1 MTTTSRV
8 AEGPPFAELEP
19 SLRKQT
25 LAILKSPKFNFAHST
40 PVQAAVIG
48 LLGKNKDVSVEAC
61 TGSGKTLAF
70 VLPMIEILWKAN
82 KESKFKKHSI
92 GAVIVSP
99 TRELA
104 KQIRDVAE
112 PFLQSLTEILD
123 EDDDDDVESKEHA
136 KFSPDVRPM
145 LLVGGGTQTVAD
157 DLKRF
162 SELGSLCLIGTP
174 GRMLDV
180 LTKARDLDAKRCEL
194 LVLDE
199 ADRVLG
205 MGFAKTLNS
214 IIAMLPKQRRT
225 GLFSATQTEE
235 LEELAR
241 AGLRNPVR
249 VTVRDSNAA
258 AAAASGGNKNEA
270 EKKTGAGGAT
280 VGSKLPTQLDL
291 SYRICES
298 VDAKIFRLTA
308 FLKAKKG
315 KKIIVYFLTCACV
328 DYYQKALETLLDV
341 GSDSIISNNSSNKKK
356 KTRKNGS
363 NNSRME
369 LFALH
374 GKMKQAQRE
383 QTLEH
388 FAENKEDDENGI
400 ESSILLT
407 TDVAARGLDIPGV
420 DWIVQYDMPQD
431 PSAFTHRVGRTARMG
446 AKGSA
451 LALLTK
457 EESSYVAF
465 LKIRGVYLRRDG
477 NCRLADGDNG
487 DDDDEDEDDL
497 DIVIEED
504 ANGARKVYEILRA
517 LSKRDREAMEK
528 GVRAF
533 VSYVRG
539 YKEHHCRYIFRLKEL
554 HLAKLA
560 NAMGLLRLPK
570 MKEIRKAAKNTLEG
584 FEECT
589 DIDIDDIPYLDHQRE
604 KQRKT
609 QLEKERAQ
617 KEGRGEEEEEEEDA
631 RKKKENCGTEKKKE
645 KKPEKKLTAHK
656 RRQIETREELDELD
670 DDYRALKKWKKGKIS
685 EEEFEF
691 ELGWEENPNQAGKVR
706 IKEGEKDKNKY
717 LAHPSSSGKKQ
728 QRKEDLYRNGDDL
741 WKKEKKKPKHVK
753 QSKGGQGKKYQKA
766 RERAAAKAK

>member
-1 MTTTSRV
+1 M
-8 AEGPPFAELEP
+8 
-19 SLRKQT
+19 
-25 LAILKSPKFNFAHST
+25 
-40 PVQAAVIG
+40 
-48 LLGKNKDVSVEAC
+48 SVEAC

-123 EDDDDDVESKEHA
+123 EDDDDDDNVESKEHA

-258 AAAASGGNKNEA
+258 AAAASGGNQNEA
-270 EKKTGAGGAT
+270 DKKKGAGGAS

-487 DDDDEDEDDL
+487 DDEDEDEDDL

-604 KQRKT
+604 KQRKM

-617 KEGRGEEEEEEEDA
+617 KEGRGEEEEDA

>member
-1 MTTTSRV
+1 
-8 AEGPPFAELEP
+8 
-19 SLRKQT
+19 
-25 LAILKSPKFNFAHST
+25 
-40 PVQAAVIG
+40 
-48 LLGKNKDVSVEAC
+48 VSVEAC

-604 KQRKT
+604 KQRKM

-617 KEGRGEEEEEEEDA
+617 KEGRAEEEEEEDA

>member
-1 MTTTSRV
+1 M
-8 AEGPPFAELEP
+8 
-19 SLRKQT
+19 
-25 LAILKSPKFNFAHST
+25 
-40 PVQAAVIG
+40 
-48 LLGKNKDVSVEAC
+48 SVEAC

-123 EDDDDDVESKEHA
+123 EDDDDDDNVESKEHA

-199 ADRVLG
+199 ADRVVV

-258 AAAASGGNKNEA
+258 AAAASGGNQNEA
-270 EKKTGAGGAT
+270 DKKKGAGGAT

-604 KQRKT
+604 KQRKM

-617 KEGRGEEEEEEEDA
+617 KEGRAEEEEEEDA

>member
-1 MTTTSRV
+1 M
-8 AEGPPFAELEP
+8 
-19 SLRKQT
+19 
-25 LAILKSPKFNFAHST
+25 
-40 PVQAAVIG
+40 
-48 LLGKNKDVSVEAC
+48 SVEAC

-258 AAAASGGNKNEA
+258 AAAASGGNQNEA
-270 EKKTGAGGAT
+270 DKKKGAGGAT

-341 GSDSIISNNSSNKKK
+341 GSDSSISNNSSNKKK

-363 NNSRME
+363 NNSRVE

-604 KQRKT
+604 KQRKM

-617 KEGRGEEEEEEEDA
+617 KEGRAEEEEEEDA

>member
-1 MTTTSRV
+1 M
-8 AEGPPFAELEP
+8 
-19 SLRKQT
+19 
-25 LAILKSPKFNFAHST
+25 
-40 PVQAAVIG
+40 
-48 LLGKNKDVSVEAC
+48 SVEAC

-341 GSDSIISNNSSNKKK
+341 GSDSSISNNSSNKKK

-604 KQRKT
+604 KQRKM

-617 KEGRGEEEEEEEDA
+617 KEGRAEEEEEEEDA

>member
-1 MTTTSRV
+1 M
-8 AEGPPFAELEP
+8 
-19 SLRKQT
+19 
-25 LAILKSPKFNFAHST
+25 
-40 PVQAAVIG
+40 
-48 LLGKNKDVSVEAC
+48 SVEAC

-123 EDDDDDVESKEHA
+123 EDDDDDDDDVESKEHA

-341 GSDSIISNNSSNKKK
+341 GSDSSISNNSSNKKK

-604 KQRKT
+604 KQRKM

-617 KEGRGEEEEEEEDA
+617 KEGRAEEEEEEEDA

>member
-363 NNSRME
+363 NNSRVE

-604 KQRKT
+604 KQRKM

-617 KEGRGEEEEEEEDA
+617 KEGRAEEEEEEDA

>member
-1 MTTTSRV
+1 M
-8 AEGPPFAELEP
+8 
-19 SLRKQT
+19 
-25 LAILKSPKFNFAHST
+25 
-40 PVQAAVIG
+40 
-48 LLGKNKDVSVEAC
+48 SVEAC

-258 AAAASGGNKNEA
+258 AAAASGGNQNEA
-270 EKKTGAGGAT
+270 DKKKGAGGAS

-341 GSDSIISNNSSNKKK
+341 GSDSSISNNSSNKKK

-363 NNSRME
+363 NNSRVE

-487 DDDDEDEDDL
+487 DNDDEDEDDL

-604 KQRKT
+604 KQRKM

-617 KEGRGEEEEEEEDA
+617 KEGRAEEEEEEDA

-691 ELGWEENPNQAGKVR
+691 ELGWEENPNQAGKIR

>member
-1 MTTTSRV
+1 M
-8 AEGPPFAELEP
+8 
-19 SLRKQT
+19 
-25 LAILKSPKFNFAHST
+25 
-40 PVQAAVIG
+40 
-48 LLGKNKDVSVEAC
+48 SVEAC

-363 NNSRME
+363 NNSRVE

-604 KQRKT
+604 KQRKM

-617 KEGRGEEEEEEEDA
+617 KEGRAEEEEEEDA

-753 QSKGGQGKKYQKA
+753 QSKGEQGKKYQKA

>member
-1 MTTTSRV
+1 M
-8 AEGPPFAELEP
+8 
-19 SLRKQT
+19 
-25 LAILKSPKFNFAHST
+25 
-40 PVQAAVIG
+40 
-48 LLGKNKDVSVEAC
+48 SVEAC

-477 NCRLADGDNG
+477 NCRLADGDNS

-617 KEGRGEEEEEEEDA
+617 KEGRGEEEEEDDDA

-766 RERAAAKAK
+766 RERAAAKS

>member
-270 EKKTGAGGAT
+270 DKKTGAGGAT

-341 GSDSIISNNSSNKKK
+341 GSDSSISNNSSNKKK

-363 NNSRME
+363 NNSRVE

-487 DDDDEDEDDL
+487 DNDDEDEDDL

-604 KQRKT
+604 KQRKM
-609 QLEKERAQ
+609 QLEKSARRKKVEQKKKKKKMLERKRRIVVFKRKREETRKEAHRAQ
-617 KEGRGEEEEEEEDA
+617 TSSNRNARGIRRIRRRLQSAEKVEEGQ
-631 RKKKENCGTEKKKE
+631 N
-645 KKPEKKLTAHK
+645 
-656 RRQIETREELDELD
+656 
-670 DDYRALKKWKKGKIS
+670 
-685 EEEFEF
+685 F
-691 ELGWEENPNQAGKVR
+691 
-706 IKEGEKDKNKY
+706 
-717 LAHPSSSGKKQ
+717 
-728 QRKEDLYRNGDDL
+728 
-741 WKKEKKKPKHVK
+741 
-753 QSKGGQGKKYQKA
+753 
-766 RERAAAKAK
+766 

>member
-1 MTTTSRV
+1 M
-8 AEGPPFAELEP
+8 
-19 SLRKQT
+19 
-25 LAILKSPKFNFAHST
+25 
-40 PVQAAVIG
+40 
-48 LLGKNKDVSVEAC
+48 SVEAC

-341 GSDSIISNNSSNKKK
+341 GSDSSISNNSSNKKK

-604 KQRKT
+604 KQRKM

-617 KEGRGEEEEEEEDA
+617 KEGRAEEEEEEDA

>member
-1 MTTTSRV
+1 M
-8 AEGPPFAELEP
+8 
-19 SLRKQT
+19 
-25 LAILKSPKFNFAHST
+25 
-40 PVQAAVIG
+40 
-48 LLGKNKDVSVEAC
+48 SVEAC

-258 AAAASGGNKNEA
+258 AAAASGGNKNKA
-270 EKKTGAGGAT
+270 DKKTGAGGAT

-341 GSDSIISNNSSNKKK
+341 GSDSSISNNSSNKKK

-363 NNSRME
+363 NNSRVE

-487 DDDDEDEDDL
+487 DNDDEDEDDL

-604 KQRKT
+604 KQRKM

-617 KEGRGEEEEEEEDA
+617 KEGRAEEEEEEDA

>member
-1 MTTTSRV
+1 M
-8 AEGPPFAELEP
+8 
-19 SLRKQT
+19 
-25 LAILKSPKFNFAHST
+25 
-40 PVQAAVIG
+40 
-48 LLGKNKDVSVEAC
+48 SVEAC

-123 EDDDDDVESKEHA
+123 EDDDDDDNVESKEHA

-258 AAAASGGNKNEA
+258 AAAASGGNQNEA
-270 EKKTGAGGAT
+270 DKKKGAGGAS

-308 FLKAKKG
+308 FLKAKNG

-341 GSDSIISNNSSNKKK
+341 GGDSIISNNSSNKTK

-487 DDDDEDEDDL
+487 DDEDEDEDDL

-604 KQRKT
+604 KQRKM

-617 KEGRGEEEEEEEDA
+617 KEGRGEEEEEDA
-631 RKKKENCGTEKKKE
+631 RKKKENYGTEKKKE

-706 IKEGEKDKNKY
+706 IKEGEKDKNKF
-717 LAHPSSSGKKQ
+717 LAYPSSSGKKQ

>member
-258 AAAASGGNKNEA
+258 AAAASGGNKNKA
-270 EKKTGAGGAT
+270 DKKTGAGGAT

-341 GSDSIISNNSSNKKK
+341 GSDSSISNNSSNKKK

-363 NNSRME
+363 NNSRVE

-487 DDDDEDEDDL
+487 DNDDEDEDDL

-604 KQRKT
+604 KQRKM

-617 KEGRGEEEEEEEDA
+617 KEGRAEEEEEEDA

>member
-249 VTVRDSNAA
+249 VTVRDSNAT

-270 EKKTGAGGAT
+270 DKKTGAGGAT

-341 GSDSIISNNSSNKKK
+341 GSDSSISNNSSNKKK

-363 NNSRME
+363 NNSRVE

-604 KQRKT
+604 KQRKM

-617 KEGRGEEEEEEEDA
+617 KEGRAEEEEEEDA

>member
-270 EKKTGAGGAT
+270 DKKTGAGGAT

-341 GSDSIISNNSSNKKK
+341 GSDSSISNNSSNKKK

-363 NNSRME
+363 NNSRVE

-604 KQRKT
+604 KQRKML
-609 QLEKERAQ
+609 LEKERAQ
-617 KEGRGEEEEEEEDA
+617 KEGRGEEEEEEDA

>member
-341 GSDSIISNNSSNKKK
+341 GSDSSISNNSSNKKK

-363 NNSRME
+363 NNSRVE

-604 KQRKT
+604 KQRKM

-617 KEGRGEEEEEEEDA
+617 KEGRAEEEEEEDA

>member
-1 MTTTSRV
+1 M
-8 AEGPPFAELEP
+8 
-19 SLRKQT
+19 
-25 LAILKSPKFNFAHST
+25 
-40 PVQAAVIG
+40 
-48 LLGKNKDVSVEAC
+48 SVEAC

-258 AAAASGGNKNEA
+258 AAAASGGNQNEA
-270 EKKTGAGGAT
+270 DKKTGAGGAT

-341 GSDSIISNNSSNKKK
+341 GSDSSISNNSSNKKK

-487 DDDDEDEDDL
+487 DNDDEDEDDL

-604 KQRKT
+604 KQRKM

-617 KEGRGEEEEEEEDA
+617 KEGRAEEEEEEDA